1 MAESVEPGLRY
12 GVYSYPEAARILGVS
27 PRRVARWAD
36 GYFFP
41 RKEGT
46 GRSEP
51 VLQARAHQR
60 GVLTFPELIELM
72 FVREFVALGVSLQHV
87 RATAQALA
95 REVGD
100 YPFTRKQ
107 VLVGGRELLVRETDE
122 VLRRPD
128 VGQLVADFA
137 ETLVKHVEIEG
148 DQVRRYYPPQYEG
161 IVYLDMAYRGGE
173 PVVSERAVPTRIIYD
188 LWEQERNLERV
199 ADYFELPLEAVSA
212 AIRYE
217 GEWRLSA

>member
-1 MAESVEPGLRY
+1 MMQPGIHY

-27 PRRVARWAD
+27 ARRVARWAD
-36 GYFFP
+36 GYLFP
-41 RKEGT
+41 LREGY

-51 VLQARAHQR
+51 VLQARGHRR

-72 FVREFVALGVSLQHV
+72 FVRDFVALGVSLQHI

-95 REVGD
+95 QEVGD

-107 VLVGGRELLVRETDE
+107 VLVGGRTLLVRETE
-122 VLRRPD
+122 HILRRPD
-128 VGQLVADFA
+128 IGQLVADFA
-137 ETLVKHVEIEG
+137 ETLVKQVEIEN
-148 DQVRRYYPPQYEG
+148 DIVRRYYPPQFNRL
-161 IVYLDMAYRGGE
+161 VYLDRAIRGGE
-173 PVVSERAVPTRIIYD
+173 PVVSERAVPTRIIYN
-188 LWEQERNLERV
+188 LWERERDLERV
-199 ADYFELPLEAVSA
+199 ADYFELPLDVVSA